1 MAELLMAN
9 PTMYLDE
16 IEDWL
21 FNEWE
26 IEVSV
31 PTVHRCVKQL
41 DLGHK
46 KMERINPKQNLNLR
60 ALWLYKIASQYST
73 NQLIV
78 VNKFAATKRTR
89 NRPWG

>member
-31 PTVHRCVKQL
+31 PTVHRYVKQL

-60 ALWLYKIASQYST
+60 ALWLYKIAS
-73 NQLIV
+73 
-78 VNKFAATKRTR
+78 
-89 NRPWG
+89 